1 MCEMLQ
7 LFVNTLTGGDKYSL
21 LNRDNLMQPTE
32 MKLSKKEKAYSQ
44 LFFVCLKFRPN
55 FEHFEKKDDRHSL
68 CISEI
73 TECKRS
79 G

>member
-21 LNRDNLMQPTE
+21 LNRDNLMQLSE

-44 LFFVCLKFRPN
+44 LFFCM
-55 FEHFEKKDDRHSL
+55 FE
-68 CISEI
+68 I
-73 TECKRS
+73 
-79 G
+79 